1 LDIYKK
7 KDKNLKPDDPDE
19 VGSKYVLVAQEAK
32 TKLVTSYHVG
42 GRAREDAVELLTD
55 LENQRDK
62 SPELPIFTS
71 DEWDAY
77 KNALVDVYGV
87 EEQPEYKGRGRPA
100 NPKKVPPPDLKYGQ
114 VVKYREGGEVADVK
128 KRVVFGDEEEV
139 LSVLKLNGNSINTSY
154 IERNNLT
161 VRNGV
166 SRLIRKTIDFSKCL
180 NPLIMHLCLF
190 FAWFNLVKPHD
201 ALKIEIVDSK
211 RRWKQR
217 TPAMAANLTD
227 HIWTLEELFRFKPP
241 P

>member
-1 LDIYKK
+1 M
-7 KDKNLKPDDPDE
+7 
-19 VGSKYVLVAQEAK
+19 VAQEAK
-32 TKLVTSYHVG
+32 TKLVACHHVG
-42 GRAREDAVELLTD
+42 GRALEDAVELLTD

-62 SPELPIFTS
+62 STELPIFTS

-87 EEQPEYKGRGRPA
+87 EEQPEYKGRGRPPD
-100 NPKKVPPPDLKYGQ
+100 PKKVPPPDLKYGQ

-139 LSVLKLNGNSINTSY
+139 LCVLKLDGNGINTSY

-190 FAWFNLVKPHD
+190 FAWFNLAKPHD

-227 HIWTLEELFRFKPP
+227 HIWTLDELFRFKPP

>member
-1 LDIYKK
+1 M
-7 KDKNLKPDDPDE
+7 
-19 VGSKYVLVAQEAK
+19 
-32 TKLVTSYHVG
+32 
-42 GRAREDAVELLTD
+42 
-55 LENQRDK
+55 ENRRDK
-62 SPELPIFTS
+62 STELPIFTS

-77 KNALVDVYGV
+77 KNALVEVYGV
-87 EEQPEYKGRGRPA
+87 EEQPEYKGRGRPPD
-100 NPKKVPPPDLKYGQ
+100 PKKVPPPDLRYAQ
-114 VVKYREGGEVADVK
+114 VVKYREGDEVAEVK

-139 LSVLKLNGNSINTSY
+139 LRVLKSDGNSINTSY

-161 VRNGV
+161 IRNGV
-166 SRLIRKTIDFSKCL
+166 SRLIRKTIDFSKCV

-201 ALKIEIVDSK
+201 ALKIEIADTR

-227 HIWTLEELFRFKPP
+227 HVWTLEELFMFKPP